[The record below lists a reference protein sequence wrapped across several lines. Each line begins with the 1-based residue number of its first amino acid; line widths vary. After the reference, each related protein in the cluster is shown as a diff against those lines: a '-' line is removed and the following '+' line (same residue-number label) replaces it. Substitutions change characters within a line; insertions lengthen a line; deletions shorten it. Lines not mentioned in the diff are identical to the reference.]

1 MDFATIFESITNP
14 ELNIFGSVNKS
25 V

>member
-1 MDFATIFESITNP
+1 MDFATIFESIANP